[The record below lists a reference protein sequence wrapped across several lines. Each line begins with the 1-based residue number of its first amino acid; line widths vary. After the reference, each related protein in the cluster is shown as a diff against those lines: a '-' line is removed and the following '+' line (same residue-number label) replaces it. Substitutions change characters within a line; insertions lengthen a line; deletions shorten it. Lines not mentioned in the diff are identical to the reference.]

1 MTVPDALRK
10 ADEQELDL
18 VEVAPNAAP
27 PVCRIM
33 DYDQYRYELR
43 KKEKE
48 ARKKSKGG
56 GLKEIWL
63 RPNTDGHDISIKAKH
78 AREFLGDGDKVKV
91 LVRFRGRQ
99 ITHPELGRS
108 VMEKVIELLKDD
120 ATIETKSR
128 FEGKTLSALLVPK
141 KNTGQPKPPA
151 KSNDAGAPAK
161 EAHKEPPLQT
171 PLPPENN

>member
-1 MTVPDALRK
+1 MTTSDALRK
-10 ADEQELDL
+10 ADERELDL
-18 VEVAPNAAP
+18 VEVAPNANP

-63 RPNTDGHDISIKAKH
+63 RPSTDEHDITIKANH
-78 AREFLGDGDKVKV
+78 AREFLHDGDKVKV

-108 VMEKVIELLKDD
+108 VMDKVVELLKED
-120 ATIETKSR
+120 AQIETKSR
-128 FEGKTLSALLVPK
+128 FEGRTLTALLVPK
-141 KNTGQPKPPA
+141 KNTGQPKPPV
-151 KSNDAGAPAK
+151 KTSGVRNN
-161 EAHKEPPLQT
+161 EVKEPPPQT
-171 PLPPENN
+171 ENN